1 MYSPKLNWIKFN
13 ELFSNR
19 TIEPLSMLDISGS
32 KYPINIKN
40 NYVDGD
46 SEKECSAKCSFS
58 FKYPSGSLILT
69 NKGGYLELDYDNGTT
84 SPVIFN
90 AEKYKVHKIYILN
103 KPLHYFEGKSGIGEI
118 LVYHTSDEGAIPLI
132 VSIPISSTSSSGSK
146 LGQSS
151 LENVIN
157 IAYENTS
164 NNDDSATTL
173 NTNSFT
179 LNDYFPPAGTPF
191 YTYKGENFLNSSHF
205 SAEEVHYIIYDKE
218 YGVYLDQSGEAK
230 NKLDTIISTENILNS
245 SNKNAAETNND
256 DENLK
261 EKIFINNTGAS
272 VFEGD
277 DDIYID
283 CSPTGDSDN
292 EVAFKMEANSI
303 TGGITSQKYDFMLSV
318 VTKFSISIIIILGIW
333 YAPYYVTDLLNGKD
347 IMRKFED
354 MTFGGPAGNFIS
366 LENEIKSL
374 NRELLGTEKNT
385 ANYNVILSDIN
396 KKEQQLKDM
405 KSKMNEGKNEYSK
418 SWGLTSAMDQGNKN
432 ADNYKK
438 LREMKGKYGSMAE
451 ISDDLGKWGEG
462 KGDIEQ
468 MKKWSK
474 DIFKGVNETVGN
486 PSKTYKEL
494 TKGL

>member
-19 TIEPLSMLDISGS
+19 IIEPLSMLDISGS
-32 KYPINIKN
+32 KYPINIKK

-46 SEKECSAKCSFS
+46 SKKECSAKCSFS
-58 FKYPSGSLILT
+58 FKYPSGSLKLT

-103 KPLHYFEGKSGIGEI
+103 KPLHYFEGKFGIGEI

-132 VSIPISSTSSSGSK
+132 VSIPISSSSSSGSK
-146 LGQSS
+146 LGQTS

-157 IAYENTS
+157 IAYENTT
-164 NNDDSATTL
+164 NNNDSATTL

-179 LNDYFPPAGTPF
+179 LNDYFPQSGTSF

-205 SAEEVHYIIYDKE
+205 SAEEVHYIVYDKE

-230 NKLDTIISTENILNS
+230 NKLDSIISTETILNS
-245 SNKNAAETNND
+245 SNIKAAESNKD

-261 EKIFINNTGAS
+261 EKLFINNTGAS

-292 EVAFKMEANSI
+292 EVAFKMDANSI
-303 TGGITSQKYDFMLSV
+303 TGGVTSQKYDFMLSV

-333 YAPYYVTDLLNGKD
+333 YAPYYVTDLMNGKD

-366 LENEIKSL
+366 LEKEINSL
-374 NRELLGTEKNT
+374 KTKLLGTEKDT
-385 ANYNVILSDIN
+385 ADYNVILSDID
-396 KKEQQLKDM
+396 KKEQQLTVM
-405 KSKMNEGKNEYSK
+405 KKEMNKGKNQDSK
-418 SWGLTSAMDQGNKN
+418 SWGLASAMYEGNERGRL
-432 ADNYKK
+432 YKEGRTTRDK
-438 LREMKGKYGSMAE
+438 DGWMAE
-451 ISDDLGKWGEG
+451 KSDGWIGYDGI
-462 KGDIEQ
+462 DDDS
-468 MKKWSK
+468 KKKTK
-474 DIFKGVNETVGN
+474 DFFKGVNETVGN
-486 PSKTYKEL
+486 PSQTYKWL